1 MEQKFLIGGM
11 SCSACALSIEKF
23 ISKLDGVKSVSVSL
37 LDKTMFVNYNEN
49 IVSEKLIILS
59 VEKIGYSAKIY
70 EKNSQDKLE
79 DAKKLKKR
87 FLVSLILLVPLMYFS
102 MGVMLDLH
110 AFSKKINFLL
120 QWVFA
125 TILIIINFKFYT
137 SGVKAILRRSPN
149 MDTLV
154 SLGSFSAYLY
164 SVIVSVM
171 LFLGKA
177 DPSHTFFESSAMV
190 LALVTL
196 GKWLEE
202 ISKVKTGDAIEKLN
216 KLIPKTANVLVDGKE
231 KTVLTN
237 ELKKGDVLV
246 LKAGDY
252 LPIDGVVISGN
263 ASIDKSAIT
272 GESLPEEV
280 WVSSNVTSGSIVKD
294 GYILVKASEVG
305 NDTLFSK
312 IVEIVKNAGAS
323 KAPIQKIAD
332 KVSGVF
338 VAVVSTIALIV
349 FIVWLI
355 VKGDLYLALNYGI
368 NVLVISCPCAL
379 GLATPVAVMAGTG
392 KGANLGVLFKNA
404 EALEDAYKVNCVL
417 LDKTATITKGVP
429 TVNDFLNFSAIS
441 NEEIKS
447 IASSLE
453 VKSSHPLSKCVIEF
467 CGKNF
472 IEVKEYEYSTGKGL
486 IGKINDKKYY
496 LGNLEL
502 LPRSLYSLASSYL
515 NKYQGK
521 TLLFLSSDSSLLA
534 LFAISDSIKEDSKNA
549 IKTLNDMGVKTV
561 MITGD
566 NQSSASFVAS
576 EVGITEYSFN
586 VLPHEKYAIVSDYKD
601 KGYFVAMVG
610 DGINDS
616 PALKSAH
623 LGIAMGTGMD
633 IAIDSSDVV
642 VASGSLNGVVNTI
655 KLSKKTMR
663 IVKEN
668 LFWAFFYNVIAIPV
682 AGGVFS
688 FIGFNLT
695 PTLAS
700 ACMCL
705 SSLFVVTN
713 ALRISKN
720 KKQKNVK
727 GADNMIIKVEGMMCK
742 HCEKKVFDTVSA
754 IEGVKEVSINLKKKT
769 VTVNNDAD
777 YEKIKDAII
786 GAGYEVIGLK

>member
-1 MEQKFLIGGM
+1 MKQKFIVGGM

-23 ISKLDGVKSVSVSL
+23 ISKLEGVNSVSVSL
-37 LDKTMFVNYNEN
+37 LDKTMLVTFDEKL
-49 IVSEKLIILS
+49 VSEELIILS
-59 VEKIGYSAKIY
+59 VEKIGYTARVY
-70 EKNSQDKLE
+70 GKNAQDKLE

-87 FLVSLILLVPLMYFS
+87 FAVSLFLLVPLMYFS
-102 MGVMLDLH
+102 LGAMLGLP
-110 AFSKKINFLL
+110 AFTKKINYLL
-120 QWVFA
+120 QWFFA

-137 SGVKAILRRSPN
+137 SGVRAIVRRSPN

-164 SVIVSVM
+164 SVIVSIM

-202 ISKVKTGDAIEKLN
+202 LSKVKTGDAIEKLN
-216 KLIPKTANVLVDGKE
+216 KLIPKTAKIILDGKE
-231 KTVLTN
+231 KTVLTS

-272 GESLPEEV
+272 GESLPEEIFA
-280 WVSSNVTSGSIVKD
+280 SSSVTSGSIVKD
-294 GYILVKASEVG
+294 GYILVKATEVG

-312 IVEIVKNAGAS
+312 IIEIVKNAGAS

-338 VAVVSTIALIV
+338 VPVVSSIAFIV
-349 FIVWLI
+349 FIVWFI
-355 VKGDLYLALNYGI
+355 INGDLYLALYYGI
-368 NVLVISCPCAL
+368 SVLVISCPCAL

-392 KGANLGVLFKNA
+392 KGASLGVLFKNA
-404 EALEDAYKVNCVL
+404 EALENAYKINCVL
-417 LDKTATITKGVP
+417 LDKTATITCGVP
-429 TVNDFLNFSAIS
+429 TVNEYINLS
-441 NEEIKS
+441 NLTDDDIKT
-447 IASSLE
+447 IACSLE
-453 VKSSHPLSKCVIEF
+453 VKSSHPLSKCVINF
-467 CGKNF
+467 CGQNYVDV
-472 IEVKEYEYSTGKGL
+472 EDYEYSVGKG
-486 IGKINDKKYY
+486 ITGRINGAKYY

-502 LPRSLYSLASSYL
+502 LPCSAYKLASSYL
-515 NKYQGK
+515 NSYQGK
-521 TLLFLSSDSSLLA
+521 TLLFLSSESALLA
-534 LFAISDSIKEDSKNA
+534 LFAVSDSVKEDSKSA
-549 IKTLNDMGVKTV
+549 IKALNDMGIKTV

-566 NQSSASFVAS
+566 NQSSASLVAKD
-576 EVGITEYSFN
+576 VGIAEYSYN
-586 VLPHEKYAIVSDYKD
+586 VLPQEKYAIVNEYKE

-616 PALKSAH
+616 PALKSAR
-623 LGIAMGTGMD
+623 LGIAMGTGTD

-642 VASGSLNGVVNTI
+642 IASGSLSGAVNTI

-682 AGGVFS
+682 AGGAFS
-688 FIGFNLT
+688 FMGFNLT
-695 PTLAS
+695 PTIAS

-705 SSLFVVTN
+705 SSIFVVTN
-713 ALRISKN
+713 ALRISRDKR
-720 KKQKNVK
+720 QKNSK
-727 GADNMIIKVEGMMCK
+727 GVNDMIIKVEGMMCK
-742 HCEKKVFDTVSA
+742 HCEKKVFETVSG

-769 VTVNNDAD
+769 VTVNSDAD
-777 YEKIKDAII
+777 YEKIKNAII
-786 GAGYEVIGLK
+786 NAGYEVIGLK

>member
-1 MEQKFLIGGM
+1 MEQKFSIGGM

-23 ISKLDGVKSVSVSL
+23 ISKINGVKSVRVSL
-37 LDKTMFVNYNEN
+37 LDKTMFVIYDET
-49 IVSEKLIILS
+49 IVNDKLIISS
-59 VEKIGYSAKIY
+59 VEKIGYTATLY
-70 EKNSQDKLE
+70 GVNSQDKLE

-87 FLVSLILLVPLMYFS
+87 FLVSLIILVPLMYFS
-102 MGVMLDLH
+102 MGVMIGLP
-110 AFSKKINFLL
+110 AFSKKINFLM
-120 QWVFA
+120 QWA
-125 TILIIINFKFYT
+125 LSTTIIIINFKFYV
-137 SGVKAILRRSPN
+137 SGIKAIFRRSPN

-154 SLGSFSAYLY
+154 SLGSFSAFLY

-190 LALVTL
+190 LVLVTL

-202 ISKVKTGDAIEKLN
+202 LSKIKTGDAIDKLN
-216 KLIPKTANVLVDGKE
+216 KLIPKTAIILVDGKE
-231 KTVLTN
+231 KTVLTS

-252 LPIDGVVISGN
+252 LPIDGVVVSGN
-263 ASIDKSAIT
+263 ASMDKSAIT

-280 WVSSNVTSGSIVKD
+280 VISSNVTSGSIVKD
-294 GYILVKASEVG
+294 GYILVKANEVG

-338 VAVVSTIALIV
+338 VPVVSTIALIV

-355 VKGDLYLALNYGI
+355 IKGELYLALNYGI
-368 NVLVISCPCAL
+368 SVLVISCPCAL

-392 KGANLGVLFKNA
+392 KGANLGVLFKSA
-404 EALEDAYKVNCVL
+404 QALEIAYKVNCVL

-429 TVNDFLNFSAIS
+429 TVNEFVNLSDLRD
-441 NEEIKS
+441 EEIKT
-447 IASSLE
+447 IACSLE
-453 VKSSHPLSKCVIEF
+453 IKSSHPLSKCVIEF
-467 CGKNF
+467 CGQNF
-472 IEVKEYEYSTGKGL
+472 IEVKDYEYSTGKGI
-486 IGKINDKKYY
+486 IGKINGTKYY

-502 LPRSLYSLASSYL
+502 LPSSLYSLAISHL
-515 NKYQGK
+515 NTYQGK
-521 TLLFLSSDSSLLA
+521 TLLFLSSDSVLLA
-534 LFAISDSIKEDSKNA
+534 IFAVSDIIKEDSKIA
-549 IKTLNDMGVKTV
+549 IRTLNDMGIKTV

-566 NQSSASFVAS
+566 NQSSARFVAN
-576 EVGITEYSFN
+576 EVGITEYSYN
-586 VLPHEKYAIVSDYKD
+586 VLPHEKFAIVNEYKN
-601 KGYFVAMVG
+601 KGFNVAMVG

-623 LGIAMGTGMD
+623 LGIAMGTGTD

-642 VASGSLNGVVNTI
+642 IASGSLKGVVNTI
-655 KLSKKTMR
+655 KLSKRTMR

-695 PTLAS
+695 PTIAS
-700 ACMCL
+700 FCMCL

-713 ALRISKN
+713 AFRISKN
-720 KKQKNVK
+720 KKHKNSK
-727 GADNMIIKVEGMMCK
+727 GVDSMIIKVEGMMCK
-742 HCEKKVFDTVSA
+742 HCENKVFNTVSMVD
-754 IEGVKEVSINLKKKT
+754 GVKEVSINLKKKT
-769 VTVNNDAD
+769 VTVNSDAD
-777 YEKIKDAII
+777 FEKIKNAITSV
-786 GAGYEVIGLK
+786 GYEVVGLK